1 MESYVVR
8 YCILYSF
15 SFSFL
20 VLFLLYLYIYVFST
34 VYLLLYCK
42 ERFLTEQFPIPD
54 HLYKGRLWAAG
65 FSNTEPKSLTYICI
79 AEAQIYLMVKYTT
92 FCYAIVDSNFCTA
105 PSTVQPPQ
113 QPNVFQSW

>member
-15 SFSFL
+15 SFL
-20 VLFLLYLYIYVFST
+20 VLFLLYLYIYVIVFST

-42 ERFLTEQFPIPD
+42 ERFLTEQFPTPD

-65 FSNTEPKSLTYICI
+65 FSNTEPKSLSYI
-79 AEAQIYLMVKYTT
+79 
-92 FCYAIVDSNFCTA
+92 
-105 PSTVQPPQ
+105 
-113 QPNVFQSW
+113 